1 MMSDIVLAGL
11 LDIIS
16 IVPACICVSILLW
29 FFNRSV
35 K

>member
-1 MMSDIVLAGL
+1 MMSDIILFGL

-16 IVPACICVSILLW
+16 ILPAVVCVSILLG
-29 FFNRSV
+29 FLGRLV